1 MMHAWMQLD
10 EELVYD
16 GYRKIVRRNYQFPD
30 GHTAAFEI
38 KVEPLVVTIMAVTS
52 EQTVVLAK
60 QYRPGPGQ
68 VYLELPGGGVE
79 PGEAPEAAAR
89 RELLEETGYAGD
101 LHFIA
106 EGPSGAYSTMRR
118 YHFAALDCHKVADA
132 HTDADELIDV
142 VEFSLEDFRA
152 LLRSGQLTD
161 VATGYLGLDFLGL
174 L

>member
-1 MMHAWMQLD
+1 MMRSWMQLD

-38 KVEPLVVTIMAVTS
+38 KVEPLVVTILAVTI
-52 EQTVVLAK
+52 EQKVILAK

-68 VYLELPGGGVE
+68 IYLELPGGGVE
-79 PGEAPEAAAR
+79 PGEPPEAAAR
-89 RELLEETGYAGD
+89 RELLEETGYSGE
-101 LHFIA
+101 LHFLA

-118 YHFAALDCHKVADA
+118 YHFTAIDCSKVADPQL
-132 HTDADELIDV
+132 DANELIDV
-142 VEFSLEDFRA
+142 VELSLEDFRA

-161 VATGYLGLDFLGL
+161 VATGYLGLDSLGL